1 MDSINEQLTAISKE
15 LKSLAKIVRKV
26 RAHQEDPTG
35 EKAKERSSRSGFNR
49 LQKVSPQLGKFL
61 GLGEGEGVSRG
72 EVTKRINAYVKENK
86 LKHPEN
92 ARVFLLDDKL
102 KTILDVPAG
111 IDLQFTNLQTYLKP
125 HYLGPLD
132 APVVA
137 EEEAVAAP
145 VAAEPVVAAAPSPAA
160 PKKVVKKVVKKPAAT
175 TA

>member
-1 MDSINEQLTAISKE
+1 MDSINDQLTAISKE

-35 EKAKERSSRSGFNR
+35 EKAKERAAKSGFNR
-49 LQKVSPQLGKFL
+49 LQKVSPQLGAFL
-61 GLGEGEGVSRG
+61 GLGEGDGVSRG

-86 LKHPEN
+86 LKHAEN

-132 APVVA
+132 AP
-137 EEEAVAAP
+137 EEAEPAPAAVEPAPPPP
-145 VAAEPVVAAAPSPAA
+145 VAT
-160 PKKVVKKVVKKPAAT
+160 KKVVKKVVKKPAAA